1 MIKRVV
7 VSALEDLQT
16 SWRPVFPVQIT
27 YTRSEVNPQFVA
39 IVPHSEVVVVVTFDV
54 EMGRAPMSITLCI
67 PYSMIEPIRAKLNAG
82 FQSDQNEVDT
92 TWLNRF
98 RTNLQMAKV
107 DLTVELGRNVTVDE
121 VNAAVKAAADGAL
134 NGILEYCDDP
144 IVSRDVV
151 GNPASSIF
159 DARLTTVMDGNFVKV
174 VSWYDNEWGYSNRCV
189 DLFRKMAG

>member
-7 VSALEDLQT
+7 ISALEDLQQ

-27 YTRSEVNPQFVA
+27 FSRSEVNPQFVA

-98 RTNLQMAKV
+98 RTNLQSAKV
-107 DLTVELGRNVTVDE
+107 EVVVELGKSEVNVRDFLALKTGDLVTLDQEVDKPLEVTVE
-121 VNAAVKAAADGAL
+121 GITKFRGYQGSYKGRQAVK
-134 NGILEYCDDP
+134 ISEFVYKPP
-144 IVSRDVV
+144 IVDE
-151 GNPASSIF
+151 I
-159 DARLTTVMDGNFVKV
+159 L
-174 VSWYDNEWGYSNRCV
+174 
-189 DLFRKMAG
+189 LL